1 MGDRRGHEVDGRRQV
16 RRSLESRQVRQDHT
30 ESIVAGEPKLLARHQ
45 LSQLRQ
51 ARLVDTGVKTAIID
65 DPTEEGVRSAQA
77 SEQGR
82 RPPGELADPG
92 HLLDGPEGSQ
102 AFDHALLPSP
112 PPIAGP
118 PRPDRPSRTTRP
130 PRHSSQSLLSNPVRF
145 DLMTVWC

>member
-16 RRSLESRQVRQDHT
+16 RRSLESWQVRQDHT
-30 ESIVAGEPKLLARHQ
+30 ESIVAGGLKLLARHQ

-77 SEQGR
+77 GEQGR

-102 AFDHALLPSP
+102 AFDEALLPTLLRSQ
-112 PPIAGP
+112 AL
-118 PRPDRPSRTTRP
+118 RDRIGHHEPQGHPGTVASAHSRTPSGST
-130 PRHSSQSLLSNPVRF
+130 
-145 DLMTVWC
+145 LMTVW